1 MVKQSYCPLAL
12 SYNAPEVNESE
23 NWSVKSDVYSF
34 GVVLL
39 ELLTGREPYD
49 RFVNY
54 LPDFLL
60 MQYHIHYL
68 NNYYIIYLI
77 NLFSTRPR
85 AERHLA
91 RWASY
96 QLHDID
102 ALVKMVDPA
111 LEGRFPIRSLSRVA
125 DIISRCIQVKNNC
138 TAKLQNYST

>member
-49 RFVNY
+49 RFVIY
-54 LPDFLL
+54 VPDSFLVKFNTHCSDND
-60 MQYHIHYL
+60 QER
-68 NNYYIIYLI
+68 IYLI
-77 NLFSTRPR
+77 NLFSSRPR
-85 AERHLA
+85 AEKHLA

-102 ALVKMVDPA
+102 ALVKMADPT
-111 LEGRFPIRSLSRVA
+111 LGGRFPIRSLSRVA
-125 DIISRCIQVKNNC
+125 DIISRCIQVKTVAQHN
-138 TAKLQNYST
+138 